1 MAAIYSIVGAT
12 VPHDWQQRPFRAP
25 HHTASA
31 AALVGGGAVPRPGE
45 ISLAHGGVLFLDEL
59 PEFQRQV
66 LEVLREPLESGE
78 IQLSRVRAQT
88 RYPARFQL
96 IAAMNP
102 CPCGY
107 YGHDDQR
114 CRCTPDQIRRYR
126 GRISGP
132 LLDRIDLHVPVTAIA
147 PTELRSA
154 ATGEAS
160 ATIQSRTIAAQK
172 TALDRQGCANAD
184 LTAPQID
191 QVCVLGDTEHQY
203 MEAAVRK
210 LGLSTRAYHRVL
222 KVARTLA
229 DMAGEPNI
237 QRPQLAEAISY
248 RALDRGV

>member
-1 MAAIYSIVGAT
+1 MLSLMTRTYS
-12 VPHDWQQRPFRAP
+12 
-25 HHTASA
+25 
-31 AALVGGGAVPRPGE
+31 GGTVPRPGE

-78 IQLSRVRAQT
+78 IRLSRARAQT

-114 CRCTPDQIRRYR
+114 CRCSPDQVRRYR
-126 GRISGP
+126 SKISGP

-147 PTELRSA
+147 PTELGKAPAGESSA
-154 ATGEAS
+154 QVQA
-160 ATIQSRTIAAQK
+160 RVIAAHEA
-172 TALDRQGCANAD
+172 ALARQGCTNAQ
-184 LTAPQID
+184 LSAPQIE
-191 QVCVLGDTEHQY
+191 QVCPLDGAEHKY
-203 MEAAVRK
+203 IEAAVTK

-229 DMAGEPNI
+229 DMAGTAKI

-248 RALDRGV
+248 RALDRGL